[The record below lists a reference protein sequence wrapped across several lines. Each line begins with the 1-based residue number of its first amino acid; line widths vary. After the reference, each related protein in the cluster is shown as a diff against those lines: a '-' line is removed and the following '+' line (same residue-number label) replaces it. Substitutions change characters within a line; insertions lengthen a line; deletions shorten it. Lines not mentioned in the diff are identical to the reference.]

1 VTLFVSRF
9 PPQENAQPIE
19 PCSIS
24 KIELLHLR
32 NILLKFILK
41 INLIYI
47 RQGTSSKA
55 PIATQWR
62 ITLADIRS

>member
-1 VTLFVSRF
+1 VSRF

-32 NILLKFILK
+32 NILQCYGGVKGGMVSASECST
-41 INLIYI
+41 N
-47 RQGTSSKA
+47 A
-55 PIATQWR
+55 PNRTRDAGEGNDFR
-62 ITLADIRS
+62 G